1 MSPPGVVRSDTVV
14 TTVLVTVSG
23 QTVSPPGVVRSD
35 TVVTT
40 VLVTV

>member
-14 TTVLVTVSG
+14 TTVLVTG

>member
-14 TTVLVTVSG
+14 TVLVSTG
-23 QTVSPPGVVRSD
+23 QMVSPPGVVRSD
-35 TVVTT
+35 TVVT